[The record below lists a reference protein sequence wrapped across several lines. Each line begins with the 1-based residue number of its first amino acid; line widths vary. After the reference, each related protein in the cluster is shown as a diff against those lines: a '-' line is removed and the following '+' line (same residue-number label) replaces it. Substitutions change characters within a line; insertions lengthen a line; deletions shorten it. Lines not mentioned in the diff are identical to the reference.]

1 MTIID
6 YFNQFWK
13 EDEIKHFTP
22 SETKLYFFLLN
33 VWNNAGRCDWFECK
47 TSTIESSLEFNKMT
61 ITRCRESLQKKGLIV
76 YQNGNRK
83 IKKPYYF
90 LADVTNNVTNN
101 VTNSK
106 EKVSPTP
113 PLKEIYL
120 ESLERKEITPKGV
133 TKKSEN
139 RFSPPTLEELKNYI
153 SEKAYNVDAERF
165 FNFYQSK
172 GWYVGKNKMK
182 DWKAAV
188 RTWVIKDK
196 PKGFETGITLNNNS
210 TDKYSESWNS

>member
-47 TSTIESSLEFNKMT
+47 TATIESSLEFNKMT
-61 ITRCRESLQKKGLIV
+61 ITRCRESLQKRGIISFKIGVTKGK
-76 YQNGNRK
+76 Y
-83 IKKPYYF
+83 PYYF
-90 LADVTNNVTNN
+90 LRNVTDN
-101 VTNSK
+101 VTDNVTESK
-106 EKVSPTP
+106 EKLPHTP
-113 PLKEIYL
+113 YKEIYL